1 VLGHS
6 GRRLPEARRRTP
18 AIQAMGTA
26 RFMAALRPRPVQ
38 KDARGRLYLIGRDE
52 DPSVFVAVRDGL
64 PASDG
69 TEPEHWISVPPHV
82 ATAREAVA
90 WSFGLS
96 EAEYRSSRE
105 A

>member
-1 VLGHS
+1 
-6 GRRLPEARRRTP
+6 
-18 AIQAMGTA
+18 
-26 RFMAALRPRPVQ
+26 VQ
-38 KDARGRLYLIGRDE
+38 EDARGRLYLIGRDE
-52 DPSVFVAVRDGL
+52 DPSVFVAVRDGVL
-64 PASDG
+64 ASDG
-69 TEPEHWISVPPHV
+69 TELEDWISVPPYV